1 MKSATQEVL
10 FQIVC
15 TVIFVLA
22 SILMITEFVSAQSIV
37 KQYGK
42 QMGIHNEL
50 QLQDGDSEDWD
61 QWDGQQWVHTQIKV
75 KSQDILNEILS
86 CDQDIFIYVS
96 GNEIPHD
103 VIENAKWN
111 TTAPHYSLIYKTV
124 NMKKFMDIRK
134 MGKYSV
140 SIFSSAF

>member
-50 QLQDGDSEDWD
+50 QLQDGDS
-61 QWDGQQWVHTQIKV
+61 
-75 KSQDILNEILS
+75 
-86 CDQDIFIYVS
+86 
-96 GNEIPHD
+96 
-103 VIENAKWN
+103 
-111 TTAPHYSLIYKTV
+111 
-124 NMKKFMDIRK
+124 
-134 MGKYSV
+134 KYCHATR
-140 SIFSSAF
+140 IFSFMSQEMKYHMM

>member
-103 VIENAKWN
+103 VIENAKMEHDSTPLLAYIQN
-111 TTAPHYSLIYKTV
+111 REYEKIYGYSENGKILSIY
-124 NMKKFMDIRK
+124 FQ
-134 MGKYSV
+134 
-140 SIFSSAF
+140 

>member
-75 KSQDILNEILS
+75 FRLCSTDATSFLSQ
-86 CDQDIFIYVS
+86 FT
-96 GNEIPHD
+96 H
-103 VIENAKWN
+103 
-111 TTAPHYSLIYKTV
+111 
-124 NMKKFMDIRK
+124 R
-134 MGKYSV
+134 
-140 SIFSSAF
+140 